1 MTIIAQTIASAS
13 KRDYNWLLS
22 ALSRFAGNRNDD
34 IFLAARP
41 DFVMLAEKR
50 LNADLESRQQETIIG
65 LQTEPGVASV
75 AVPTDTAEIRSLS
88 IAGTGSLD
96 YYAPDLFNDRFNNLT
111 PGQPR
116 AYMVVGPSIYLAP
129 VPDAVYTLNL
139 AYRAYVPPLADSA
152 GTNWLIENFPNV
164 YLAAAMVEV
173 CKYTKNAAEKQQWE
187 ADYLVALNSV
197 NKPDW
202 TTAASMVVRSDNQG
216 V

>member
-13 KRDYNWLLS
+13 KRDYAWLLS
-22 ALSRFAGNRNDD
+22 ALSRWSGNRTDLTD
-34 IFLAARP
+34 LLP

-50 LNADLESRQQETIIG
+50 LNADLESRHQETVIG
-65 LQTEPGVASV
+65 LQTEAGIATV
-75 AVPTDTAEIRSLS
+75 AVPVDTAEIRSLS
-88 IAGTGSLD
+88 IAGSGSLD
-96 YYAPDLFNDRFNNLT
+96 YYAPDLFNDRFTNLT

-129 VPDAVYTLNL
+129 VPDGVYTLSL

-152 GTNWLIENFPNV
+152 GTNWLIESFPNL
-164 YLAAAMVEV
+164 YLAAAMVEL
-173 CKYTKNAAEKQQWE
+173 CGYTKNREDRAEWE
-187 ADYLVALNSV
+187 QKYAIALDSANR
-197 NKPDW
+197 PDW